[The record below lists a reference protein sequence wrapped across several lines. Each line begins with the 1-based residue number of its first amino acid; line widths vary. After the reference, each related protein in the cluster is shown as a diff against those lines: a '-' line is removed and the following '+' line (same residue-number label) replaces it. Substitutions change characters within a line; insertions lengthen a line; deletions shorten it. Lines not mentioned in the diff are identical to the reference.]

1 MEKWNTPGGLFHF
14 IYSDFNFVFTA
25 IDETI
30 EEVRSKVRRITG
42 SGKKVKS
49 LEQIAIEFENKDGT
63 QFMTEEEISEMKE
76 HILIEYEP
84 RFVYRNESRVS
95 LPETRLRFKN
105 KTNTPEIMQRTFDQ
119 FIRYCLGKAGGNL
132 EKTRMSFGFFHEG
145 FHKTQG
151 FWINERTYQTFNGQV
166 LFDELERITQSKE
179 GVDIDDTFIIHM
191 HVFNTFEG
199 GARQKNTLFDEQL
212 KIPTHVVGNGK
223 CLPKSV
229 AISMAFLASKEN
241 ETKRLEWERMIRVK
255 YRSLNEKLQLK
266 AANAILE
273 HAGLSTDQLVFNI
286 DDLEKIAAVYPE
298 YKFEVYSR
306 PAYEKVYQII
316 KEFNIDGEKIVT
328 IAFKKEDGVGHYDFI
343 RPSLAY
349 MKTSF
354 CHKCKKK
361 TSSTGHSQVC
371 EAKCQKCG
379 FYECDTTQIETI
391 YCDKCNTNFSN
402 QDCYNGH
409 LECAYNSKKPMCD
422 KRYTCRECFF
432 RVCKDKMSQDE
443 VHECEK
449 RSRCMQCREMYDK
462 TRYHNCCFQPPRKR
476 FRESKMKSQNIYKI
490 LCYDV
495 ESIVVNSPNGPDYSQ
510 PQPIHKVNLICF
522 KMICNKCVEE
532 RLECDCE
539 SGNFHYFEHVDPL
552 EDFTEFLLYTKKLD
566 GAYIIAHNGGR
577 YDHNFVLSTMVK
589 IFGIIPDYVSNGTS
603 LIMADITKTMWRTQ
617 EHNNLKFRDSFRFI
631 PMALSKMPKTFG
643 ITELKKGYYPYY
655 FNHKDNYGK
664 ILDRLPAKH
673 FYDPEHMKPEPLM
686 EFEKWYEE
694 HQNDVFDADQELL
707 AYCQSDVEILAAGVA
722 EYIKVTLFCLFL
734 KKFWLQICKNLFNN
748 WNPIMSACTIA
759 SYVHH
764 ILKFDHFGRGDIGII
779 PENGFPERN
788 NSVFALKTLMWI
800 EKETGIR
807 IHHKLRGPEK
817 MIRMTNGDCYFVDG
831 FDETTNTVYEI
842 HGCFYHGCPKCTNPT
857 LQHPNHPGVENKAIY
872 DGTIKREQRLKEANY
887 NVISWWEHEIN
898 DMLKQNSEMRDF
910 FNKCRH
916 ATHLLPREGMYGG
929 RTQPY
934 QMIVECEDDE
944 ELCYDDFNSLYPSV
958 NIMFKYPRGQPI
970 VIKTHFPP
978 IVVGQPVNKKGLYL
992 CSMLAPA
999 DIKTTVLPYK
1009 IPGFLTFPS
1018 CRTCIEKNQKAACNH
1033 NKVSDRYL
1041 TGIWTHAELNAAI
1054 ERGYRL
1060 LQIHEIWWWPDSKW
1074 KTADYFVNYLK
1085 PMIQL
1090 KHESSDWPRDDM
1102 TDNEKDAYINEIAR
1116 RDGVTLVKDNVRKAD
1131 NMREMSKLFL
1141 NTCWGKFAEN
1151 PVRTESKIFETLDHV
1166 SQSEYMST
1174 QGYEVKWIEDWD
1186 CGRTLITRSSKTE
1199 SVKTKPFT
1207 NVVIDTDSVIYKKK
1221 IGEPSPVEQLIGDG
1235 LGKLKSEIPAGYR
1248 MKKIVCM
1255 ASKVYSYRLIH
1266 TETKAEKIVTKFKGV
1281 VLNSSTSR
1289 IINMGTM
1296 ESSVRQFLD
1305 GQTNIILAPERTMRR
1320 SKVLGNVTTTL
1331 FVKQLKP
1338 VMDKVRVLPDGKTL
1352 PSGYYLN
1359 CPLIE
1364 DYPYC

>member
-1 MEKWNTPGGLFHF
+1 MEKWNTPG
-14 IYSDFNFVFTA
+14 A

-76 HILIEYEP
+76 HILFEYEP

-199 GARQKNTLFDEQL
+199 GARRKNTLFDEQL
-212 KIPTHVVGNGK
+212 KIPAHVVGSGK

-241 ETKRLEWERMIRVK
+241 ETKRLEWERMIRVM

-266 AANAILE
+266 AANVILE
-273 HAGLSTDQLVFNI
+273 KAGLPTDQLVFNI

-316 KEFNIDGEKIVT
+316 KELNLDGEKIVT
-328 IAFKKEDGVGHYDFI
+328 IAFKKEDEVGHYDFI
-343 RPSLAY
+343 KPSLVY

-371 EAKCQKCG
+371 EAKCGKCG
-379 FYECDTTQIETI
+379 FYECDRTQIETI

-409 LECAYNSKKPMCD
+409 LECAYNSKKSMCD

-449 RSRCMQCREMYDK
+449 RSRCMQ
-462 TRYHNCCFQPPRKR
+462 YH
-476 FRESKMKSQNIYKI
+476 
-490 LCYDV
+490 
-495 ESIVVNSPNGPDYSQ
+495 SQ
-510 PQPIHKVNLICF
+510 PQPNHKVNLICF

-566 GAYIIAHNGGR
+566 GAYVIAHNGGR
-577 YDHNFVLSTMVK
+577 YDHNFVLSTMIK
-589 IFGIIPDYVSNGTS
+589 NFGIIPDYVSNGTS

-617 EHNNLKFRDSFRFI
+617 EHNNLKFRDSLRFI

-673 FYDPEHMKPEPLM
+673 FYDPEHMKPEPLS

-722 EYIKVTLFCLFL
+722 EYIK
-734 KKFWLQICKNLFNN
+734 
-748 WNPIMSACTIA
+748 
-759 SYVHH
+759 
-764 ILKFDHFGRGDIGII
+764 
-779 PENGFPERN
+779 
-788 NSVFALKTLMWI
+788 
-800 EKETGIR
+800 
-807 IHHKLRGPEK
+807 
-817 MIRMTNGDCYFVDG
+817 
-831 FDETTNTVYEI
+831 
-842 HGCFYHGCPKCTNPT
+842 
-857 LQHPNHPGVENKAIY
+857 
-872 DGTIKREQRLKEANY
+872 
-887 NVISWWEHEIN
+887 
-898 DMLKQNSEMRDF
+898 
-910 FNKCRH
+910 
-916 ATHLLPREGMYGG
+916 
-929 RTQPY
+929 
-934 QMIVECEDDE
+934 
-944 ELCYDDFNSLYPSV
+944 
-958 NIMFKYPRGQPI
+958 
-970 VIKTHFPP
+970 
-978 IVVGQPVNKKGLYL
+978 
-992 CSMLAPA
+992 PA
-999 DIKTTVLPYK
+999 
-1009 IPGFLTFPS
+1009 
-1018 CRTCIEKNQKAACNH
+1018 
-1033 NKVSDRYL
+1033 
-1041 TGIWTHAELNAAI
+1041 
-1054 ERGYRL
+1054 
-1060 LQIHEIWWWPDSKW
+1060 
-1074 KTADYFVNYLK
+1074 
-1085 PMIQL
+1085 QL
-1090 KHESSDWPRDDM
+1090 
-1102 TDNEKDAYINEIAR
+1102 
-1116 RDGVTLVKDNVRKAD
+1116 
-1131 NMREMSKLFL
+1131 
-1141 NTCWGKFAEN
+1141 
-1151 PVRTESKIFETLDHV
+1151 
-1166 SQSEYMST
+1166 
-1174 QGYEVKWIEDWD
+1174 
-1186 CGRTLITRSSKTE
+1186 
-1199 SVKTKPFT
+1199 
-1207 NVVIDTDSVIYKKK
+1207 
-1221 IGEPSPVEQLIGDG
+1221 
-1235 LGKLKSEIPAGYR
+1235 
-1248 MKKIVCM
+1248 
-1255 ASKVYSYRLIH
+1255 
-1266 TETKAEKIVTKFKGV
+1266 
-1281 VLNSSTSR
+1281 
-1289 IINMGTM
+1289 
-1296 ESSVRQFLD
+1296 
-1305 GQTNIILAPERTMRR
+1305 
-1320 SKVLGNVTTTL
+1320 
-1331 FVKQLKP
+1331 P
-1338 VMDKVRVLPDGKTL
+1338 VMSITF
-1352 PSGYYLN
+1352 
-1359 CPLIE
+1359 
-1364 DYPYC
+1364 